1 MDFGI
6 GEFITIEAVVSFISS
21 FLISEAPEVTAEGM
35 EVVIQDLLGDAGENV
50 INLAEESSVVE
61 TIDPIPEIKDTV
73 YKLWET
79 NQPLSIPKEAFDSN
93 VTKIGKQLISQGF
106 DLSQTGP
113 KQLLTDLV
121 NKTIEYGK
129 THSGKILTTATIGGV
144 FGTLKT
150 GEKIVGKAEG
160 VVDGFLDINNRK
172 SELKNTPEILSN
184 LPL

>member
-6 GEFITIEAVVSFISS
+6 SEFITIEAITSFISS
-21 FLISEAPEVTAEGM
+21 FLISEAPEVTSEGM

-50 INLAEESSVVE
+50 INLAEENNVVE
-61 TIDPIPEIKDTV
+61 TIDQIPEIKDTV
-73 YKLWET
+73 YKLWES
-79 NQPLSIPKEAFDSN
+79 NQPLDISKEAFDGN
-93 VTKIGKQLISQGF
+93 VTKIGKQLISKGF
-106 DLSQTGP
+106 DLSQDGP

-129 THSGKILTTATIGGV
+129 THSGKLLTTATIGGV

-150 GEKIVGKAEG
+150 GEKIVSKTEG
-160 VVDGFLDINNRK
+160 VVDGFLDVNNRK
-172 SELKNTPEILSN
+172 KELLETPEILSN